1 MFCFSDVKVTSDCLR
16 FIWAGQLFSAL
27 QHSWNVKGLCR
38 AVPCITNAV
47 WCYWTRTRQNMRSIV
62 GITPL
67 WNHTLA
73 PMLTYTSPANIAS
86 IGSLMIFEASWL
98 RNGRL
103 EFVFTACLS
112 GSTDHIHIRILFC
125 LRSVRQWKI
134 ELFINKI
141 QSVTGRAV
149 LQMLSDTW
157 LSVAF
162 ETFLL
167 KSPLKIMLSKKSAR
181 SASVEKMVA

>member
-1 MFCFSDVKVTSDCLR
+1 MKTVHYSCMFCFSDVKVTSDCLR

-27 QHSWNVKGLCR
+27 RHSWNVKGLCR
-38 AVPCITNAV
+38 AVPCITNTV
-47 WCYWTRTRQNMRSIV
+47 WCHWTKTQQNMRGIV

-86 IGSLMIFEASWL
+86 IGSLMVFEASQL

-103 EFVFTACLS
+103 KFVFTACLS
-112 GSTDHIHIRILFC
+112 GSTATDHIHNRILFY
-125 LRSVRQWKI
+125 LRSVQQWKI

-141 QSVTGRAV
+141 LGIAGAHTTTNAV
-149 LQMLSDTW
+149 WHMGFQW
-157 LSVAF
+157 LF
-162 ETFLL
+162 RLFCWKTHW
-167 KSPLKIMLSKKSAR
+167 R
-181 SASVEKMVA
+181 